1 MKRYGCLLFLILL
14 CAFSATAQVFDR
26 STVDKEEPK
35 LGWISLGLGA
45 ADSLF
50 GFNVNACILVSKHC
64 FSAQYV
70 QAKEILFLNFSDKPE
85 NSRYEFNL
93 TYGRKTSTNSVIALG
108 SIGACYMNE
117 RIYEVVGSYNDDP
130 DDWFGFGTEYI
141 WAARQRSYY
150 GIIAKGQILLRTKT
164 LGIGPS
170 IAVSFTGERTFLSIY
185 LDVAFGNL
193 K

>member
-1 MKRYGCLLFLILL
+1 MKKYGYFASLILIL
-14 CAFSATAQVFDR
+14 SFSATAQVPDNR
-26 STVDKEEPK
+26 LVEKEGQK
-35 LGWISLGLGA
+35 LGWVSFGLGG
-45 ADSLF
+45 ADSLM
-50 GFNVNACILVSKHC
+50 GFNVNTYMIIDKHC
-64 FSAQYV
+64 FSAQYA
-70 QAKEILFLNFSDKPE
+70 QSKEILFLNFSDKPE

-93 TYGRKTSTNSVIALG
+93 TYGRKASTNNVIALG

-130 DDWFGFGTEYI
+130 DDWFGFSTEYI

-150 GIIAKGQILLRTKT
+150 GIIAKGQILLRSKT

-170 IAVSFTGERTFLSIY
+170 FAVCFTGERAFISIY
-185 LDVAFGNL
+185 LDMALGNL